1 MRIPRIYWPH
11 DLQSGEH
18 TTLDAAA
25 THYLSRVLRLRP
37 PAPVTLFNGEGGQYA
52 ATIERM
58 DRDATVVLI
67 EHFDAREAE
76 SPLQLTLAQGISRGE
91 RMDFTLQKA
100 VEIGVSRIIP
110 LVTEHCG
117 VRLEGTRLAAR
128 LAHWRSVAS
137 SACEQCGRNR
147 VPFLEDARTLA
158 EWMET
163 IVPPGAD
170 GSVLDGPR
178 IVFDPHGGPVREA
191 VPAPP
196 RSAIVLIGPEGGLSA
211 TELTAARERGFLAV
225 RLGPRVL
232 RTETAGIAGLAALQA
247 LWGDL
252 GN

>member
-11 DLQSGEH
+11 KLQSGGH

-25 THYLSRVLRLRP
+25 THYLARVLRLRP
-37 PAPVTLFNGEGGQYA
+37 PAPITLFNGEGGEYT

-58 DRDATVVLI
+58 DRDTTVVLVDR
-67 EHFDAREAE
+67 FDAREAE

-100 VEIGVSRIIP
+100 VELGVSRIVP
-110 LVTEHCG
+110 LLTEHCN
-117 VRLEGTRLAAR
+117 VKLAGTRLSAR
-128 LAHWRSVAS
+128 LAHWRGVAS

-147 VPFLEDARTLA
+147 VPYIEDARTLVG
-158 EWMET
+158 WLET
-163 IVPPGAD
+163 IAQPGAD
-170 GSVLDGPR
+170 GAAPDGPR
-178 IVFDPHGGPVREA
+178 IVFDPHGGPMREA
-191 VPAPP
+191 VPSPP
-196 RSAIVLIGPEGGLSA
+196 RAAIVLIGPEGGLSA
-211 TELTAARERGFLAV
+211 SELSAARERGFVGV

-252 GN
+252 AS